1 MAFREVLW
9 VLFILLLE
17 EGVACQV
24 KVNGFANRYLVL
36 VEMLSHSA
44 TFMTQITAQA
54 MIASAILI

>member
-1 MAFREVLW
+1 MAFREVLR

-44 TFMTQITAQA
+44 TFMTQITAQE